1 MKQDAQSS
9 RVPTRSPL
17 PPAKINKWR
26 DAATAAIVIPQQ
38 SSGGED
44 GPAGVNI
51 TRLLLNP
58 AWAIVPPPLLDVIK
72 DFSRPTKRAEG
83 TNALAPSPPVGEA
96 MTRRLGAGAG
106 KTQGK
111 LGSML
116 IQLISQR
123 GWQAGGVGGGAVC
136 VQIFRPRKE
145 VAEKELGHAS
155 SRYCSAFIG
164 N

>member
-1 MKQDAQSS
+1 MEEHGDGG
-9 RVPTRSPL
+9 RCN
-17 PPAKINKWR
+17 PPAK
-26 DAATAAIVIPQQ
+26 QQ
-38 SSGGED
+38 RGWAG
-44 GPAGVNI
+44 GVNI
-51 TRLLLNP
+51 VHLLPNP
-58 AWAIVPPPLLDVIK
+58 AWAIVPPSLLDVIK
-72 DFSRPTKRAEG
+72 DFSHTTKRAEG
-83 TNALAPSPPVGEA
+83 TNVLIPSPPVGEA

-123 GWQAGGVGGGAVC
+123 GWRAGGEVC
-136 VQIFRPRKE
+136 AQIFRPRKE

>member
-1 MKQDAQSS
+1 
-9 RVPTRSPL
+9 
-17 PPAKINKWR
+17 
-26 DAATAAIVIPQQ
+26 
-38 SSGGED
+38 
-44 GPAGVNI
+44 
-51 TRLLLNP
+51 
-58 AWAIVPPPLLDVIK
+58 
-72 DFSRPTKRAEG
+72 
-83 TNALAPSPPVGEA
+83 
-96 MTRRLGAGAG
+96 MTRRLGDSAR

-123 GWQAGGVGGGAVC
+123 GWRAGVCVCVRVCVC